1 MITLESVISDMER
14 LCNNYF
20 NPHNIHTD
28 PMRDHPPE
36 FLELAERIY
45 NFRTDAAN
53 APRLS
58 ISEKVAGLHQWQ
70 REGAGVSW
78 QQVFASD
85 LAIWKRARF
94 M

>member
-1 MITLESVISDMER
+1 MSLESIKADMCAY
-14 LCNNYF
+14 CNNYF

-28 PMRDHPPE
+28 PVRDYPIE
-36 FLELAERIY
+36 FVELAERIY
-45 NFRTDAAN
+45 KFRTDAAN

-58 ISEKVAGLHQWQ
+58 ISEKVVGLHQWQ

-78 QQVFASD
+78 QHVFAAD

-94 M
+94 I